1 MEWLKANLNA
11 KAVISGFHDPS
22 GSQVRNEQLS
32 QGRVQSTN
40 DALVAAGVD
49 ASRIEQRKPADFNG
63 GSDLDEAR
71 RVEVSVE

>member
-1 MEWLKANLNA
+1 M
-11 KAVISGFHDPS
+11 
-22 GSQVRNEQLS
+22 RNEQLS

-63 GSDLDEAR
+63 DSDLDEVR
-71 RVEVSVE
+71 RVEVSVELS